1 MNVKSLEK
9 YYLGTIIFILG
20 LIIVHAPLSVF
31 IGSKFPDYALFVKAW
46 KEVLM
51 FLAAIVAV
59 IIITKKKMWPGLLRD
74 KLLWLVAAFVFVH
87 IASLF
92 LSASINEAIAGL
104 MINLRYIVFFVL
116 CYVLVK
122 MNKDWRAPLQKTA
135 LAGALIVIAF
145 ACAQVFL
152 PHDFLKA
159 FGYSKDTIAP
169 YTTVD
174 QNYDYVRL
182 QSTLRGPNPL
192 GAYAAAVTTI
202 AVAVAFREKRLR
214 NQLVVLAGIAAIVCY
229 LSYSRSAYI
238 AMIVGVAGVAFLNLY
253 RYLDIR
259 HYAIGGVIL
268 LVAGF
273 GIFMT
278 SGNSTVSTILLHED
292 PNEGGMI
299 NSNDDHF
306 DSLIDG
312 TDRMLRQPLGAGIGS
327 TGSASL
333 LGNEPVIIEN
343 QYLFIAHE
351 VGWIGLAMFAVLFTW
366 ILLRLWS
373 RRSDAWAFGMCA
385 SGIGLAII
393 GLLLPVW
400 VDDTVSVVWWG
411 LAGAI
416 IGSNYGR
423 RTTNKKA
430 A

>member
-1 MNVKSLEK
+1 
-9 YYLGTIIFILG
+9 
-20 LIIVHAPLSVF
+20 
-31 IGSKFPDYALFVKAW
+31 
-46 KEVLM
+46 
-51 FLAAIVAV
+51 
-59 IIITKKKMWPGLLRD
+59 
-74 KLLWLVAAFVFVH
+74 
-87 IASLF
+87 
-92 LSASINEAIAGL
+92 
-104 MINLRYIVFFVL
+104 
-116 CYVLVK
+116 
-122 MNKDWRAPLQKTA
+122 
-135 LAGALIVIAF
+135 
-145 ACAQVFL
+145 
-152 PHDFLKA
+152 
-159 FGYSKDTIAP
+159 
-169 YTTVD
+169 
-174 QNYDYVRL
+174 
-182 QSTLRGPNPL
+182 
-192 GAYAAAVTTI
+192 
-202 AVAVAFREKRLR
+202 VAFREKRLR

-292 PNEGGMI
+292 PAEGGMI

-306 DSLIDG
+306 DSLVDG
-312 TDRMLRQPLGAGIGS
+312 TERMLRQPLGAGIGS